1 MRYNLILLDLDD
13 TIFDFQAGNRNA
25 VNELTAELGL
35 SSPTV
40 FDEYQVINHACWE
53 ALDRGEMTQEVLH
66 VERFRR
72 FLASKNRDD
81 DPKPVADRFAELLGR
96 QAIPM
101 PGAEEMLSAIAARLP
116 IVALTNGITVI
127 QKKRISLSPLKD
139 IVAGMVISQEVGVSK
154 PDPRI
159 FEYALDGVAPAEALM
174 VGDSLTSD
182 ILGANRAGVDA
193 CWYNPK
199 GKPLTGNVHVEYEIS
214 DLRQLPKLC
223 LEPIATAR

>member
-1 MRYNLILLDLDD
+1 MKYKRILIDLDD
-13 TIFDFQAGNRNA
+13 TLFDFQAGNRRA
-25 VNELTAELGL
+25 VNMLMEELGMA
-35 SSPTV
+35 SPTV

-53 ALDRGEMTQEVLH
+53 ALDRGEMTQDVLH

-81 DPKPVADRFAELLGR
+81 DPKPVADRFAQLLGM
-96 QAIPM
+96 QAIPI
-101 PGAEEMLSAIAARLP
+101 EHSLEVVSEIAAKVPVIL
-116 IVALTNGITVI
+116 LTNGITVI

-159 FEYALDGVAPAEALM
+159 FEYALDGIDPAVALM

-182 ILGANRAGVDA
+182 MLGANRAGVDA

-199 GKPLTGNVHVEYEIS
+199 NKPLAGDVHITYEIKE
-214 DLRQLPKLC
+214 LRELL
-223 LEPIATAR
+223 PIALG